1 MVNLPDVI
9 GQDGIKVFGAE
20 LVVQLEKLTS
30 WIPGIF
36 DNLEI
41 EGHASALRVRE
52 SISSALSDD
61 LGPTPKESDLSEM
74 VRRIQASQ
82 SDKARGKEWRH
93 KKRAEFPGPS
103 KSMRE
108 TQYKSYVRDGYRALV
123 KEKQCMF
130 IKTLTLNERVV
141 VVVHALLTWYMD
153 LGKSGRKSLDL

>member
-1 MVNLPDVI
+1 LSRED
-9 GQDGIKVFGAE
+9 
-20 LVVQLEKLTS
+20 LV
-30 WIPGIF
+30 
-36 DNLEI
+36 
-41 EGHASALRVRE
+41 
-52 SISSALSDD
+52 
-61 LGPTPKESDLSEM
+61 EM
-74 VRRIQASQ
+74 VRRIQASP